1 MEDALMEAT
10 GLNAKVFLFKDAIR
24 IKRIGLRNSLS
35 GASKVERDIL
45 ISQIVGLQFKRAGLL
60 NNGYIEFEV
69 MHQYQRLDKD
79 SEGEVE
85 DATVAFKPGQQGAF
99 EAFREMLVANMT
111 AGGAAKAPSA
121 ATTDL
126 DQLDK
131 LASLRDRGIITEEEF
146 GRKKKQLLG
155 L

>member
-10 GLNAKVFLFKDAIR
+10 GLNAKVFLYRDAIR
-24 IKRIGLRNSLS
+24 IKRIGLRNALS

-45 ISQIVGLQFKRAGLL
+45 ISQMVGLQFKKAGLL
-60 NNGYIEFEV
+60 NNGYIRFEV

-79 SEGEVE
+79 SEGEAE